1 MQCPHCA
8 ANLLYRERGGR
19 RCSKCKQKFAFE
31 PKTSPLKLHDLRFRR
46 VVEKTSANGTVWYTP
61 SQLHHA
67 LGRKVT
73 VEKKSGC
80 GPISCL
86 SLIVAGGIIA
96 FASLQSEVVLIL
108 ATMVCAVLVVGSTII
123 ERKRPPRTKLPM
135 PPHDFS
141 PRVLDEWYKTYNVVP
156 HGLITSEH
164 PANTSAYIPPPAQLT
179 AVLACPERD
188 ILLCLRANG
197 VSQQYGLGLLPT
209 EGPFTQDEEAFL
221 TTLRSRPDLPL
232 FLLHDASLAGVLLR
246 QTVGMSL
253 GLRAEHRIVDLGLR
267 PDHVLKYNLMRL
279 GEKPSSELLSI
290 LTRRMNTTTGA
301 NTSLSVV
308 EFEWLKKGY
317 YSPILA
323 VNPARLLRVVYNTMN
338 KQIQQSQRSKSVNP
352 EQQAQQKAQAV
363 GFMSW
368 LE

>member
-46 VVEKTSANGTVWYTP
+46 IVEKIGANGTIWYTP

-67 LGRKVT
+67 LARKV
-73 VEKKSGC
+73 VAEQKKGL
-80 GPISCL
+80 GPFGCL
-86 SLIVAGGIIA
+86 SLIMAVGIIA
-96 FASLQSEVVLIL
+96 FASQFSDPIFVLTIML
-108 ATMVCAVLVVGSTII
+108 CVLLVMAVIVI
-123 ERKRPPRTKLPM
+123 ERTRPLRPKLPM

-141 PRVLDEWYKTYNVVP
+141 RRVLDEWHKTYNVVP

-164 PANTSAYIPPPAQLT
+164 PTNTAAYIPPSAQLT

-209 EGPFTQDEEAFL
+209 EGPFTQDEETLL
-221 TTLRSRPDLPL
+221 TTLRSRPDIPL
-232 FLLHDASLAGVLLR
+232 FLLHDASLAGVLLS
-246 QTVGMSL
+246 QTIGMSL

-267 PDHVLKYNLMRL
+267 PDHALKYNLMRL

-301 NTSLSVV
+301 NVSLSVA

-323 VNPARLLRVVYNTMN
+323 VNPARLLRVVYNAMN
-338 KQIQQSQRSKSVNP
+338 KQAQQSQRSKSTNP
-352 EQQAQQKAQAV
+352 EQQAQQKAQTV

-368 LE
+368 PE

>member
-46 VVEKTSANGTVWYTP
+46 VLEKISANGTVWYTP

-67 LGRKVT
+67 LARKV
-73 VEKKSGC
+73 VAEKKTGC
-80 GPISCL
+80 GPVGCVA
-86 SLIVAGGIIA
+86 LIVAGGLIV
-96 FASLQSEVVLIL
+96 FASQFSEVALIL
-108 ATMVCAVLVVGSTII
+108 AIMVCAVLIIAATVI
-123 ERKRPPRTKLPM
+123 ERKRPLRAKLPM
-135 PPHDFS
+135 PPRDFS
-141 PRVLDEWYKTYNVVP
+141 KRVLDEWHKTYHVVP
-156 HGLITSEH
+156 QGLLTSEH
-164 PANTSAYIPPPAQLT
+164 PAHTSAYVPPPSQLT

-197 VSQQYGLGLLPT
+197 VSQQYGVGLLPT
-209 EGPFTQDEEAFL
+209 EGPFTQHEEALL

-232 FLLHDASLAGVLLR
+232 FLLHDASLAGVLLP
-246 QTVGMSL
+246 QTIGMSL
-253 GLRAEHRIVDLGLR
+253 GLRVEHRIVDLGLR
-267 PDHVLKYNLMRL
+267 PNHVLKYKLMQL

-290 LTRRMNTTTGA
+290 LTRRMNATTGA
-301 NTSLSVV
+301 KALLSVA

-323 VNPARLLRVVYNTMN
+323 VNPTRLLRVVYNAVTEQMRR
-338 KQIQQSQRSKSVNP
+338 SQLSKPFDP
-352 EQQAQQKAQAV
+352 EQQAQKQAQAV

-368 LE
+368 PE